1 MSYLND
7 TTNQSHPSTMLDQFN
22 TKEDVLKLGVVARE
36 LEEVSRS
43 KLFFLDKFLTAIL
56 GSQA

>member
-7 TTNQSHPSTMLDQFN
+7 ATNQSHPSTMLDQFN

-43 KLFFLDKFLTAIL
+43 KLFFLDIFLTAIL
-56 GSQA
+56 DSQA